1 MLNHIFNALQTFI
14 TSHIFLLQCNTRLSI
29 CIRLPVICLILH
41 SLSLSLSVQRENTN
55 RMNNAK
61 LTLACKVDPTFC
73 LTRQSKSKSNTN
85 ICRLKLHTLVIYI
98 CSIVHIANTCINLQG
113 TQCGFG
119 LPCEIIL
126 TRQI

>member
-14 TSHIFLLQCNTRLSI
+14 ISHIFLLQCNTRLSI

-41 SLSLSLSVQRENTN
+41 SLSLFLSVQRENTN

-61 LTLACKVDPTFC
+61 LTLACKADPTFC
-73 LTRQSKSKSNTN
+73 LTKQSKSKSNTN

-98 CSIVHIANTCINLQG
+98 YVQLYT
-113 TQCGFG
+113 
-119 LPCEIIL
+119 LPIHVYICRAPSVAL
-126 TRQI
+126 VYHAKSF